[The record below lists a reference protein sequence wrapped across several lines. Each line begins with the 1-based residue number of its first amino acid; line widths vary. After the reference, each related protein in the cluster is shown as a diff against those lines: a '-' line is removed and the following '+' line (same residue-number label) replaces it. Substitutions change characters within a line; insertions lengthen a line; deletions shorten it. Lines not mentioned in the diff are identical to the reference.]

1 MSMEII
7 FLGTAGSVARK
18 NRDNT
23 SLVIKHKNNFLL
35 IDVPGAIVQKFRR
48 LELDYYQVNNILVT
62 HIHPD
67 HIYGL
72 PAFIHARMFDS
83 NSTINIFGHKESLK
97 FIRNLLSLFRLRRE
111 KFPNIKFHKLQPNSC
126 FSIFQRIEITTFKT
140 KHTLESLGLKIK
152 YKNNSVVYTSDSA
165 YSLNT
170 VRMAA
175 GVDYLIHDCFAPTRF
190 FKVYP
195 QLLKMHSSP
204 ETIARIYEKSRFK
217 TVIPIHF
224 SGELDFKISEISQEL
239 RSLGVKNFLIPHD
252 LQRLK
257 IT

>member
-1 MSMEII
+1 MEII
-7 FLGTAGSVARK
+7 FLGTAGSIARK

-23 SLVIKHKNNFLL
+23 SLVIKQKNNFLL

-48 LELDYYQVNNILVT
+48 LGIDYYQINNIFVT

-83 NSTINIFGHKESLK
+83 DSVINIFGHKESLK
-97 FIRNLLSLFRLRRE
+97 FIRKLLSIFRLRR
-111 KFPNIKFHKLQPNSC
+111 KNFPNIKFHKLQPDSC
-126 FSIFQRIEITTFKT
+126 LSISHKIEIITFKT
-140 KHTLESLGLKIK
+140 KHSLESLGLKIK
-152 YKNNSVVYTSDSA
+152 YKNNSIVYTSDTA

-170 VRMAA
+170 VKMSA

-190 FKVYP
+190 FKAYP

-204 ETIARIYEKSRFK
+204 ETIARVYKKSKFK

-239 RSLGVKNFLIPHD
+239 RSLGVKNFFIPQD